1 MDTQEEKFPPRQS
14 IAEWFAS
21 LGLQE
26 DAKSERFMAQLM
38 KVFSRNKYLFFLL
51 IACVAIPFLIVP
63 ILFFVNAYTLFPPL
77 PGVEYKEWV
86 SFLGGYLGGAI
97 TFGGVFLSIRQMKK
111 AQIREEEI
119 RKIEKEYDVL
129 SDFVQKIDPYFCN
142 NTYYEFATLTYISR
156 EQYVSYL
163 HTMQSKIS
171 EKLSL
176 INIDNIYT
184 NAATEIFDI
193 MSKCDACKNTCNLY
207 KIKKEF
213 IAINAK
219 QAHIRERIIDVQRL
233 VKNKIDTVNIMN
245 LESNTRMLIEKYP
258 GEDFSEN
265 LRTVEQLKI
274 TLDNVDE
281 LKMGIVKN
289 LEKLAEDYVNDY
301 IPKMITLLKFY
312 KHERLKSVAK
322 HCM

>member
-1 MDTQEEKFPPRQS
+1 M
-14 IAEWFAS
+14 I
-21 LGLQE
+21 
-26 DAKSERFMAQLM
+26 
-38 KVFSRNKYLFFLL
+38 
-51 IACVAIPFLIVP
+51 
-63 ILFFVNAYTLFPPL
+63 
-77 PGVEYKEWV
+77 
-86 SFLGGYLGGAI
+86 
-97 TFGGVFLSIRQMKK
+97 
-111 AQIREEEI
+111 
-119 RKIEKEYDVL
+119 
-129 SDFVQKIDPYFCN
+129 
-142 NTYYEFATLTYISR
+142 
-156 EQYVSYL
+156 
-163 HTMQSKIS
+163 
-171 EKLSL
+171 

-289 LEKLAEDYVNDY
+289 LEKLVEDYVNV
-301 IPKMITLLKFY
+301 
-312 KHERLKSVAK
+312 R
-322 HCM
+322 